1 MGLKR
6 RSSEPREEQGEAH
19 RVQGEAKSPGKG
31 SQGKTD
37 TEETET
43 TNKSLCLS
51 LSVCLSQAHAHSLVH
66 ILSHPYPPLSAIT
79 PKFWSFAH
87 TVPLPRM
94 PSIHLVNFFHPS
106 EGSSNVTSAEMT
118 SPDPLLTLPGA
129 PRPLANSESPHRSS
143 SRSCP
148 H

>member
-66 ILSHPYPPLSAIT
+66 ILSHPYPPLSAMYSQVLELCSHCSLAKNALY
-79 PKFWSFAH
+79 PPGEFLSSFRGQ
-87 TVPLPRM
+87 LKC
-94 PSIHLVNFFHPS
+94 HLRRDDF
-106 EGSSNVTSAEMT
+106 
-118 SPDPLLTLPGA
+118 
-129 PRPLANSESPHRSS
+129 PRPPTDPTRCPSS
-143 SRSCP
+143 TSQF
-148 H
+148 